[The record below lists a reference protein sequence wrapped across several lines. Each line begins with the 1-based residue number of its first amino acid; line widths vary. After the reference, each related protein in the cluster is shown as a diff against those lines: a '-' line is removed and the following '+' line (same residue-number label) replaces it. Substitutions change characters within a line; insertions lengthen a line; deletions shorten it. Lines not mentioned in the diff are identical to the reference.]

1 MKLYT
6 ELPRNWDKVTMLFIT
21 IGDDF
26 MNRSAA
32 EGMSSSVPSYTY
44 YLLISITCI
53 TYVNSCKLY
62 SF

>member
-32 EGMSSSVPSYTY
+32 EG
-44 YLLISITCI
+44 
-53 TYVNSCKLY
+53 
-62 SF
+62 